1 MRYEPVAAYRFLTEK
16 PLGSYRYR
24 AAFGGRGSAKSWEFV
39 NAAIF
44 HAVTTP
50 RLRVV
55 FLREIMANLKES
67 SLELVRSRL
76 EHYGLLNTY
85 FREVDGAFVGLGGQ
99 KIMFIGLWKG
109 GKPEG
114 IKSLEGAGLT
124 ILEEAQEARQAS
136 LDVLFPTILRTSIS
150 ELWAI
155 WNPRLSTDPIDVFFR
170 GPVKPRRAIVR
181 KINFDQNPFFPDAM
195 RELMDLDFLKD
206 KLRALWIWLGE
217 YMPSAQNAIWGREG
231 LDRAWQ
237 AGRLVE
243 TGWGRVVVGVDPSGG
258 GDEVGI
264 VAVAEYGDGAIVLE
278 DATCAASSPHAW
290 ATAVAK
296 CADRWSADCVVA
308 EKNFGG
314 DMVESNLRAGN
325 VNARVVMVTASRRKH
340 VRAEPVAALYD
351 QNRIRHKAQFPLMEA
366 EMLMTTPAG
375 YQGAASPNRMDA
387 LVWAVTELKLEENAQ
402 GWIDY
407 YREMA
412 EGKGANNPA
421 VPAAMVANEA
431 PKPEPEVV
439 LQVDL
444 RAPPNVSSLSLS
456 TGRTY
461 PVNAERIVSVR
472 QEDVEA
478 LLRAGCARL

>member
-1 MRYEPVAAYRFLTEK
+1 MIYEPIPAFRFLTEK

-24 AAFGGRGSAKSWEFV
+24 AAYGGRGSAKSWEFV

-44 HAVTTP
+44 HTLTTP
-50 RLRVV
+50 KLRTV

-85 FREVDGAFVGLGGQ
+85 FREVDGTFVGRAGQ

-124 ILEEAQEARQAS
+124 ILEEAQEVRQAS
-136 LDVLFPTILRTSIS
+136 LDVLMPTVLRTAIS

-155 WNPRLSTDPIDVFFR
+155 WNPRLSTDPIDVYFR
-170 GPVKPRRAIVR
+170 GPVKPRKAIVR
-181 KINFDQNPFFPDAM
+181 KINFDQNPFFPEAL
-195 RELMDLDFLKD
+195 REQMQLDFLKD
-206 KLRALWIWLGE
+206 RLRALWIWLGG
-217 YMPSAQNAIWGREG
+217 YMPSVQGAIWNREG

-237 AGRLVE
+237 AGRLAE
-243 TGWGRVVVGVDPSGG
+243 SGWGRVVVGVDPSGG
-258 GDEVGI
+258 GDDVGI

-278 DATCAASSPHAW
+278 DATCPAQSPMAW

-296 CADRWSADCVVA
+296 CVERWDADCVVA

-314 DMVESNLRAGN
+314 DMVESTLRAGG
-325 VNARVVMVTASRRKH
+325 VDTRVVMVTASRGKQ

-351 QNRIRHKAQFPLMEA
+351 QNRIRHRDQFPLMEA

-375 YQGAASPNRMDA
+375 YQGEESPNRMDA
-387 LVWAVTELKLEENAQ
+387 LVWAITELKLEAQ
-402 GWIDY
+402 S
-407 YREMA
+407 
-412 EGKGANNPA
+412 
-421 VPAAMVANEA
+421 VVAMF
-431 PKPEPEVV
+431 
-439 LQVDL
+439 
-444 RAPPNVSSLSLS
+444 LS
-456 TGRTY
+456 RR
-461 PVNAERIVSVR
+461 NR
-472 QEDVEA
+472 
-478 LLRAGCARL
+478 